1 MDYSLFLKIPVFKG
15 LSEDEAEALFSTIPK
30 RIRKIRAGAVIALS
44 GETVRSLMIVMSG
57 LVKGEM
63 VDYAGRTIK
72 IENIP
77 APGALA
83 PAFIFGARNRFPVN
97 VIAVTDTELFVID
110 KQDFLKLLENN
121 EKILVNFLNLISN
134 RSQFLS
140 EKIKF
145 LSFKTIRGKLAQYIL
160 QQAGEG
166 VSSVRMDMTRN
177 DLAEF
182 FGVARPSISRVLREL
197 EDEDYVEVRGKDIRI
212 IDRKKLALLT
222 MD

>member
-15 LSEDEAEALFSTIPK
+15 LSENETEALLSSTPK
-30 RIRKIRAGAVIALS
+30 RIKKIRAGVVIALR
-44 GETVRSLMIVMSG
+44 GEIVRSLMIVTSG

-72 IENIP
+72 IEDIP
-77 APGALA
+77 APGTLA

-110 KQDFLKLLENN
+110 KQDFLKLLESN
-121 EKILVNFLNLISN
+121 EKILINFLDLISN

-145 LSFKTIRGKLAQYIL
+145 LRFKTIKGKLAQYIL
-160 QQAGEG
+160 QQAGEE
-166 VSSVRMDMTRN
+166 VSYVRMDMTRN

-197 EDEDYVEVRGKDIRI
+197 EDENYLEVRGKDIRI
-212 IDRKKLALLT
+212 IDKKKLALLT
-222 MD
+222 ID